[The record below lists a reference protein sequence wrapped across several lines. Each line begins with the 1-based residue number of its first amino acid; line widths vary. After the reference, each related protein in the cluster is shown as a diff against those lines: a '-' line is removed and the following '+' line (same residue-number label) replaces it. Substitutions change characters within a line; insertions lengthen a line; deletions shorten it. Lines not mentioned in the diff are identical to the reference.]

1 MSAPLHSQ
9 QLQSLSNGLRVWV
22 AVCVAACVLQW
33 VLQHQRLRIAGRKK
47 HTKVMHHFCVVVLFL
62 YTVNGKRQQPRP
74 SISWHLVH
82 PPHAHPHLT
91 LHTPTQR
98 QALRRGMGIGG
109 SRYNATRGKHCNEA
123 TDSRTRRLEVEGDT
137 ASRHLNEMTHTR
149 PTLHRGDPHRN
160 KVTDT
165 ATMRQTLQRG
175 DRHCSEAIAMATR
188 YYNQKLQR
196 DTATRHCNEGTDAAT
211 RGSWQRRPD
220 RKSCG
225 CILQV

>member
-1 MSAPLHSQ
+1 VPPLALHQPQVCVAVCATSVSCTITHSGICVSAPLHSQ

-109 SRYNATRGKHCNEA
+109 SRYNATRGKHCNE
-123 TDSRTRRLEVEGDT
+123 G
-137 ASRHLNEMTHTR
+137 
-149 PTLHRGDPHRN
+149 
-160 KVTDT
+160 K
-165 ATMRQTLQRG
+165 TLQRG
-175 DRHCSEAIAMATR
+175 DR
-188 YYNQKLQR
+188 Q
-196 DTATRHCNEGTDAAT
+196 
-211 RGSWQRRPD
+211 
-220 RKSCG
+220 
-225 CILQV
+225 